1 MNWFHLALDDLFLF
15 LNGLFSVGKD
25 SFSVK
30 SLLLN
35 QELFWVK
42 LGKSHKDVSEV
53 GGLLQ
58 YEDYEMLRNKYEKF
72 SEEIPEY
79 KEYVNMFLA
88 SGIIKPH
95 KWDELSERIVNAVN
109 RNPLSGAR
117 EVFLSFDTVALR
129 RRYYTL
135 ISNLLAKT
143 KLPGGA
149 KLKAGFAAPLGVLR
163 ELVGLDSK
171 YEKKEISEMC
181 KISGLS
187 EEILDEF
194 FNQLKLSERLQKV
207 GYVEYRKMSKKEYV
221 EELEGEAGDKNIV
234 ESLEKFSKRRNLD
247 IMVFSEDSK
256 FIENARAFKLQGI
269 RFESPKDLAKNWKVD
284 WEDVAQLLYT
294 AAVFYGVLEITP
306 ETKIYGIWKGKKDDH
321 WNMEQLKIVTQE
333 TKLQKFLEENYKI
346 LRANKTHQEKA
357 KRPASG

>member
-15 LNGLFSVGKD
+15 LNGLFSVGTD
-25 SFSVK
+25 SFSAK

-35 QELFWVK
+35 HELFWVK
-42 LGKSHKDVSEV
+42 LGKSHKDCSEI

-58 YEDYEMLRNKYEKF
+58 YEDYEKLRKRGDKF
-72 SEEIPEY
+72 ADEIPEY
-79 KEYVNMFLA
+79 TDYVNMLLA
-88 SGIIKPH
+88 SGVIKPH
-95 KWDELSERIVNAVN
+95 KWEELSERIVKAVN
-109 RNPLSGAR
+109 RDPLSAER
-117 EVFLSFDTVALR
+117 AVFLSFDTVALR

-135 ISNLLAKT
+135 VSNLLAKT
-143 KLPGGA
+143 RLPGGA
-149 KLKAGFAAPLGVLR
+149 RLKAGFAAPLGVLR

-181 KISGLS
+181 GIFGLS
-187 EEILDEF
+187 EEVLGEF

-221 EELEGEAGDKNIV
+221 EELEGEAGDKNII
-234 ESLEKFSKRRNLD
+234 ESLEKFSKRRNVD

-256 FIENARAFKLQGI
+256 FVEEAKAFTLKGI
-269 RFESPKDLAKNWKVD
+269 RLEHPKDFTKNLKVQ

-294 AAVFYGVLEITP
+294 AAVFYGVLEISP
-306 ETKIYGIWKGKKDDH
+306 ETKIYGIWKGKKDEH

-333 TKLQKFLEENYKI
+333 PKLQKFLEENYKI
-346 LRANKTHQEKA
+346 LKA
-357 KRPASG
+357 K